1 MEVSVVDVVA
11 VVLVVAV
18 VVVVGDV
25 VGVVALH
32 KAAEKALAANVSV
45 TAFSIVAADSQS
57 VGSYSMCPNAQL
69 SSSNR

>member
-57 VGSYSMCPNAQL
+57 VGSYSMCPNAQP